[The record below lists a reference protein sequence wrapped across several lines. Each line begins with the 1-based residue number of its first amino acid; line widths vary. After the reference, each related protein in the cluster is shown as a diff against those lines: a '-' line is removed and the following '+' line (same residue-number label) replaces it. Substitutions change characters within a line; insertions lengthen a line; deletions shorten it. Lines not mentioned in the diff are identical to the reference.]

1 MDRLQFIS
9 SLVMAASPVV
19 SVVIALLVS
28 NRAVS
33 RLEIVVDHLD
43 GRINQLGGRIDQLG
57 GRIDHLGVRID
68 STNHRID
75 ELTKSVNSF
84 HLQMSTEISAV
95 RERVSVLENRA
106 Q

>member
-43 GRINQLGGRIDQLG
+43 GRINQLGGRID
-57 GRIDHLGVRID
+57 HLGVRID

-84 HLQMSTEISAV
+84 HLQRSTEISAV